1 MLMRG
6 ILFFQ
11 RREVYVKCYR
21 AGTGSINQKPS
32 KEEKAMRITEIK
44 VLPVDGDEKLKA
56 YVTIKLDDC
65 FVVRDM
71 KIIKGTTG
79 FFIAMP
85 AKKMKD
91 GTYRDLVHPLDKS
104 TRQMLED
111 QILHEYKRLQMPG
124 SAAA

>member
-1 MLMRG
+1 
-6 ILFFQ
+6 
-11 RREVYVKCYR
+11 
-21 AGTGSINQKPS
+21 
-32 KEEKAMRITEIK
+32 MRITEIK

-79 FFIAMP
+79 YFVAMP

-91 GTYRDLVHPLDKS
+91 GTYRDLVHPLDKP
-104 TRQMLED
+104 TRQKLEEL
-111 QILHEYKRLQMPG
+111 ILDEFNKVQRDDGRTSLREVH
-124 SAAA
+124 